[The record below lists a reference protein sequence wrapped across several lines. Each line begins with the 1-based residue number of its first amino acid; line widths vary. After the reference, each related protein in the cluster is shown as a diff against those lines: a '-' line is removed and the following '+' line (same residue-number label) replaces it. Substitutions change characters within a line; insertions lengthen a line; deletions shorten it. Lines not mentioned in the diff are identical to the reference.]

1 MGIGV
6 KRLKEVVCLAIDYVH
21 KKGGR
26 PRHEVEEWIAST
38 LGMRRLDLY
47 LQFDRPVQ
55 KEELD
60 RIREGISRLS
70 QGEPLAYVLGK
81 APFYG
86 FEFEVSPAVL
96 IPRLETEIL
105 IEKVQDRSG
114 TLVDV
119 CTGSGCIGLTVK
131 KLFPSLRVILI
142 DICEKAL
149 EIAKKNARNLSVD
162 VEIMQGDLLSPFL
175 PRQADCIVCN
185 PPYLTSDEWK
195 EMDGCEP
202 KIALDAGKS
211 GLEIYERI
219 LPQVKEALVPG
230 GAALFEIGATQRESV
245 IGLAKKNEFIAIEC
259 IQDLAGHDRV
269 VLFEQK

>member
-1 MGIGV
+1 M
-6 KRLKEVVCLAIDYVH
+6 KRLKEVVCLSVDYVN

-26 PRHEVEEWIAST
+26 PRHEVEEWIAYI
-38 LGMRRLDLY
+38 LGVKRLDLY

-60 RIREGISRLS
+60 RIRKGISRLA

-86 FEFEVSPAVL
+86 FEFEVSADVL

-105 IEKVQDRSG
+105 VEKVQDRGG

-119 CTGSGCIGLTVK
+119 CTGSGCIGLTIK
-131 KLFPSLRVILI
+131 KLFPSLRVVLI

-149 EIAKKNARNLSVD
+149 KIAEKNARNLSVD

-175 PRQADCIVCN
+175 PEQADCIVCN

-195 EMDGCEP
+195 KMDGCEP
-202 KIALDAGKS
+202 KIALDAGES
-211 GLEIYERI
+211 GLEIYEKI

-230 GAALFEIGATQRESV
+230 GVGLFEIGATQRESV
-245 IGLAKKNEFIAIEC
+245 IELVKKQEFIAIEC
-259 IQDLAGHDRV
+259 IQDLARHDRV